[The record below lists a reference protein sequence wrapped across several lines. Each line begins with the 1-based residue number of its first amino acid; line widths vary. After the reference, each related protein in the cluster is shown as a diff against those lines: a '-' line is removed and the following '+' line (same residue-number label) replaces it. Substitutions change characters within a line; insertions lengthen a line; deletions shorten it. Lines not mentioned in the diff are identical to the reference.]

1 LGVVLFD
8 GTEVVDLQSVDEVMG
23 GNGRWLPR
31 IRVPSRRVSI
41 AAVMFVVSAVC
52 LAATTKPVSVVQS
65 TNDAREYQYLVLE
78 NDLQV
83 LLVSDPSTDKAAAAL
98 DVAVGSGDDPRDRQ
112 GLAHFLEHMLFLG
125 TEKYPE
131 ADDYQRFISQNGGS
145 HNAYTSNDHTNYFFD
160 VEASSLE
167 PALDR
172 FAQFFLT
179 PLFSAEYVSRE
190 RHAVDSEYKS
200 KIQNGYRRQL
210 DVLRQLMNKKH
221 PLSSFSVGSLDSLA
235 DRPEASVRDDLL
247 AFYERHYSSD
257 RMTLVL
263 LGRESLEQLESLVR
277 SHFAAV
283 EQRPAARRVVDQPLF
298 RSSMLP
304 AQVDIKPI
312 KDQQSLT
319 LMFPIP
325 SVEEYYRQ
333 KPLQYL
339 GNILG
344 HEGKGSLLSRL
355 KSAGWAEGL
364 SAGAGFSGR
373 NQGTF
378 SISIQLT
385 PEGLVEQDKVVAT
398 TFKMI
403 QKVREG
409 GVEAW
414 RFDEQRKLSDM
425 AFDFA
430 EKSEPIHTV
439 SRLANN
445 LHKYAPEHVLE
456 GDYLHEGFDARLVS
470 RYLRYLKPDNVLRVV
485 TDPGLQD
492 AESSSPYYETPY
504 TARTQRFQ
512 TATLPKYFLA
522 QLQLPEKNPF
532 IPKRLGLKQQLGV
545 SKGLQRLK
553 STGPLELWH
562 HQDTSFGTP
571 KASMKIRVKSPI
583 VGQSALTAAQA
594 QLFAELA
601 SDALNE
607 YSYPAALAGLHYQIS
622 ANSRGFDISV
632 SGYNDRQGLL
642 LKRLLSVMQ
651 RARFTEA
658 RFEGLKAELLRRW
671 RNSQQKTPYQQLF
684 SMAPA
689 TLYAPYWHELEMADA
704 LDALSFG
711 EFKQFVAQAFMGAD
725 LKVLMY
731 GNVFEQEALKL
742 GAMLQSKLHGSP
754 DDEVS
759 MPEAS
764 VVRLRGAPLQQ
775 HVKTSHPDAAVV
787 FYLQG
792 AGDSVKDAA
801 INALLRQSLQSSF
814 FHRLRTEKQLGYIVF
829 VSSMGL
835 KSVPGSVFVVQSP
848 TAKVDE
854 LIAEVSGFNQA
865 QAQAF
870 KSGGMPEFLKHKAA
884 LLSRLEEQPKN
895 LAEQAGL
902 YWQEIVDS
910 RDGVAYREQL
920 VAAVEA
926 LDEATFLSAAV
937 PLLAHPAG
945 IWFSAGPDA
954 VSRPEDGETPKLL
967 NSTAELERVSGAYR
981 YP

>member
-1 LGVVLFD
+1 VFVLF
-8 GTEVVDLQSVDEVMG
+8 GVAEVVGLQKIEKSVS
-23 GNGRWLPR
+23 GRWLFFVR
-31 IRVPSRRVSI
+31 ASSGLLI
-41 AAVMFVVSAVC
+41 AMMSAVC
-52 LAATTKPVSVVQS
+52 LAAAAAKPVDIVQS
-65 TNDAREYQYLVLE
+65 LNDTREYQYLTLE

-83 LLVSDPSTDKAAAAL
+83 LLISDPSTDKAAAAL
-98 DVAVGSGDDPRDRQ
+98 DVAVGSGDDPRERQ

-125 TEKYPE
+125 TEKYPA
-131 ADDYQRFISQNGGS
+131 ADDYQSFISQSGGS

-160 VEASSLE
+160 VEASNLE

-172 FAQFFLT
+172 FAQFFLA

-200 KIQNGYRRQL
+200 KIQNDYRRQL

-221 PLSSFSVGSLDSLA
+221 PLSGFSVGSLETLA
-235 DRPEASVRDDLL
+235 DRDDASVRDDLL
-247 AFYERHYSSD
+247 AFYKRHYSSD
-257 RMTLVL
+257 RMTLVV
-263 LGRESLEQLESLVR
+263 LGRESLVELDDLVR
-277 SHFAAV
+277 SNFTSV
-283 EQRPAARRVVDQPLF
+283 EKRPAARRVTGQALF
-298 RSSMLP
+298 RRSMLP

-325 SVEEYYRQ
+325 SAEEHYRQ

-344 HEGKGSLLSRL
+344 HEGEGSLLSRL

-364 SAGAGFSGR
+364 SAGAGFAGR

-378 SISIQLT
+378 SVSIQLT

-403 QKVREG
+403 QAIREK

-414 RFDEQRKLSDM
+414 RFEEQQQLSGM
-425 AFDFA
+425 AFDFS
-430 EKSEPIHTV
+430 EKAEPIHTV

-445 LHKYAPEHVLE
+445 LHQYAPEHVLK
-456 GDYLHEGFDARLVS
+456 GDYLHENFDARLVS

-485 TDPGLQD
+485 TDPRLE
-492 AESSSPYYETPY
+492 ATEYSPYYETPY
-504 TARTQRFQ
+504 RARTQRFQ
-512 TATLPKYFLA
+512 TASISKRFLEQLKLPV
-522 QLQLPEKNPF
+522 KNPF
-532 IPKRLGLKQQLGV
+532 IPKRLALKQHLGA
-545 SKGLQRLK
+545 SKGLRRLK
-553 STGPLELWH
+553 EAGPLELWH
-562 HQDTSFGTP
+562 QHDTSFGTP
-571 KASMKIRVKSPI
+571 KSSIKVRVKSPV
-583 VGQSALTAAQA
+583 VGQSVQMAAQA

-607 YSYPAALAGLHYQIS
+607 FSYPAALAGLHYQMT

-642 LKRLLSVMQ
+642 LKRLLDVVQ
-651 RARFTEA
+651 RARFAEE
-658 RFEGLKAELLRRW
+658 RFDGLKAELLRRW

-684 SMAPA
+684 SIAPA
-689 TLYAPYWHELEMADA
+689 TLYDPYWHELEMADA
-704 LDALSFG
+704 LDAVSFA
-711 EFKQFVAQAFMGAD
+711 EFKQFVGQAFEGTE

-742 GAMLQSKLHGSP
+742 GSMLQSRLHKSL
-754 DDEVS
+754 DDGLV

-764 VVRLRGAPLQQ
+764 VVRLSGAPLQQ
-775 HVKTSHPDAAVV
+775 YVPTSHPDSAVV

-801 INALLRQSLQSSF
+801 LNVLLRQNLQSSF

-829 VSSMGL
+829 VSSLGL

-848 TAKVDE
+848 TADVNE
-854 LIAEVSGFNQA
+854 LIAEINGYRQSQA
-865 QAQAF
+865 QLF
-870 KSGGMPEFLKHKAA
+870 KNEVPEFLKHKTA
-884 LLSRLEEQPKN
+884 LLGRLEEKPKN
-895 LAEQAGL
+895 LAEQAGI

-910 RDGVAYREQL
+910 RVGITYREQL
-920 VAAVEA
+920 VAAVKA
-926 LDEATFLSAAV
+926 LDEESFRVSAVSLLSQ
-937 PLLAHPAG
+937 PAG
-945 IWFSAGPDA
+945 VWFSAGPDA
-954 VSRPEDGETPKLL
+954 TLEALSDGAPKLIGD
-967 NSTAELERVSGAYR
+967 AVELKSVSGRYR

>member
-1 LGVVLFD
+1 MYVLLS
-8 GTEVVDLQSVDEVMG
+8 GAEVVGLLKVNESIS
-23 GNGRWLPR
+23 GRWQFSVRTRGR
-31 IRVPSRRVSI
+31 ILLLAMMCV
-41 AAVMFVVSAVC
+41 FSATG
-52 LAATTKPVSVVQS
+52 LAAATKPVNVIQS
-65 TNDAREYQYLVLE
+65 INDAREYQYLTLD
-78 NDLQV
+78 NGLQV

-131 ADDYQRFISQNGGS
+131 ADDYQSFISQSGGS

-160 VEASSLE
+160 VEASHLE
-167 PALDR
+167 SALDR
-172 FAQFFLT
+172 FSQFFLT

-221 PLSSFSVGSLDSLA
+221 PLSGFSVGSLDTLA
-235 DRPEASVRDDLL
+235 DRDEATVRDDLL
-247 AFYERHYSSD
+247 AFYQRHYSSD

-263 LGRESLEQLESLVR
+263 LGRESLVELEALARSNFSLIKKR
-277 SHFAAV
+277 SGV
-283 EQRPAARRVVDQPLF
+283 RRVVGQPLF
-298 RSSMLP
+298 RRDMLP

-319 LMFPIP
+319 LMFPVP

-339 GNILG
+339 GNLLG
-344 HEGKGSLLSRL
+344 HEGEGSLLSRL

-364 SAGAGFSGR
+364 SAGSGFSGR

-378 SISIQLT
+378 SVSIQLT
-385 PEGLVEQDKVVAT
+385 PEGLIEQDKVVAT

-403 QKVREG
+403 QSIREK

-414 RFDEQRKLSDM
+414 RFEEQQQLSNM
-425 AFDFA
+425 AFDFT

-445 LHKYAPEHVLE
+445 LHQYAPEHVLD
-456 GDYLHEGFDARLVS
+456 GDYLHEDFDARLIS

-485 TDPGLQD
+485 TDPRL
-492 AESSSPYYETPY
+492 ESTEYSPYYETPY
-504 TARTQRFQ
+504 RVHFQ
-512 TATLPKYFLA
+512 KFRTATLSTRFLDKLA
-522 QLQLPEKNPF
+522 LPAKNPF
-532 IPKRLGLKQQLGV
+532 IPKRLGLKQHIGA

-553 STGPLELWH
+553 ATGPLELWH
-562 HQDTSFGTP
+562 HHDTSFGTP
-571 KASMKIRVKSPI
+571 KSSIKVRVKSPV
-583 VGQSALTAAQA
+583 VGQNVQTAAQA

-607 YSYPAALAGLHYQIS
+607 FSYPAALAGLHYQIS
-622 ANSRGFDISV
+622 ANSRGFDIAV

-642 LKRLLSVMQ
+642 LKRLLDVMQ
-651 RARFTEA
+651 RARFTEE

-684 SMAPA
+684 SIAPA
-689 TLYAPYWHELEMADA
+689 TLYSPYWHELEMAGA
-704 LDALSFG
+704 LERVGFSQ
-711 EFKQFVAQAFMGAD
+711 FKQFVAQAFEGTE

-742 GAMLQSKLHGSP
+742 GAILQSKLHRSP
-754 DDEVS
+754 DDELAT
-759 MPEAS
+759 PEAS

-775 HVKTSHPDAAVV
+775 HVQTSHPDSAVV

-792 AGDSVKDAA
+792 GGESVGDAA
-801 INALLRQSLQSSF
+801 LSALLRQSLQSSF
-814 FHRLRTEKQLGYIVF
+814 FHRLRTEKQLGYVVF

-848 TAKVDE
+848 TAGVGE
-854 LIAEVSGFNQA
+854 LIAEVDGYRVSQA
-865 QAQAF
+865 QALE
-870 KSGGMPEFLKHKAA
+870 GGVPEFDKHKAA
-884 LLSRLEEQPKN
+884 LLGRLEEQPKN

-902 YWQEIVDS
+902 YWQEVVDS
-910 RDGVAYREQL
+910 REGVTYREQL
-920 VAAVEA
+920 VAAVRG
-926 LDEATFLSAAV
+926 LDEASFKASAIS
-937 PLLAHPAG
+937 LLAKPVG
-945 IWFSAGPDA
+945 VWFSAGPDEL
-954 VSRPEDGETPKLL
+954 PEPLNDGAPKLIGDA
-967 NSTAELERVSGAYR
+967 AELKGVSGSYQ

>member
-1 LGVVLFD
+1 
-8 GTEVVDLQSVDEVMG
+8 
-23 GNGRWLPR
+23 
-31 IRVPSRRVSI
+31 VPSRGVSI
-41 AAVMFVVSAVC
+41 ATALLTVSAVC
-52 LAATTKPVSVVQS
+52 FAAVTKPIDVVQS
-65 TNDAREYQYLVLE
+65 INDAREYQYLTLE
-78 NDLQV
+78 NDLKV
-83 LLVSDPSTDKAAAAL
+83 LLISDPSTDKAAAAL
-98 DVAVGSGDDPRDRQ
+98 DVAVGSGDDPRERQ

-125 TEKYPE
+125 TEKYPQ
-131 ADDYQRFISQNGGS
+131 ADDYQRFISQSGGS
-145 HNAYTSNDHTNYFFD
+145 HNAYTSNEHTNYFFD
-160 VEASSLE
+160 VDASSLE

-179 PLFSAEYVSRE
+179 PLFSSEYVSRE

-221 PLSSFSVGSLDSLA
+221 PLSTFSVGNLDSLA
-235 DRPEASVRDDLL
+235 DRSEGSVREDLL
-247 AFYERHYSSD
+247 AFYKRHYSSD

-277 SHFAAV
+277 TRFSLV
-283 EQRPAARRVVDQPLF
+283 EKRPSVRRVAGQSLF
-298 RSSMLP
+298 RSDMLP

-325 SVEEYYRQ
+325 SAEVHYRQ

-344 HEGKGSLLSRL
+344 HEGEGSLLSRL

-378 SISIQLT
+378 SINIQLT
-385 PEGLVEQDKVVAT
+385 PEGLAKQDKVVAT
-398 TFKMI
+398 TFKVI
-403 QKVREG
+403 QNIREN

-414 RFDEQRKLSDM
+414 RFEEQRKLSNI

-456 GDYLHEGFDARLVS
+456 GDYLHESFDARLVS

-485 TDPGLQD
+485 TDPSLE
-492 AESSSPYYETPY
+492 ATKNSAYYETPY
-504 TARTQRFQ
+504 KVHSQRFQ
-512 TATLPKYFLA
+512 TATLTKHFLQ
-522 QLQLPEKNPF
+522 QLQLPKKNPF
-532 IPKRLGLKQQLGV
+532 IPKRLGLKQQLGA
-545 SKGLQRLK
+545 SKGFQRLK

-571 KASMKIRVKSPI
+571 KASIKIRVKSPV

-607 YSYPAALAGLHYQIS
+607 FSYPAALAGLHYQIN
-622 ANSRGFDISV
+622 ANSRGFDIAV
-632 SGYNDRQGLL
+632 AGYNDRQGLL
-642 LKRLLSVMQ
+642 LKRLLGVIQ
-651 RARFTEA
+651 KARFTEE
-658 RFEGLKAELLRRW
+658 RFDGLRAELLRRW
-671 RNSQQKTPYQQLF
+671 RNSQQQTPYQQLF
-684 SMAPA
+684 SIAPA

-704 LDALSFG
+704 LEALSFSD
-711 EFKQFVAQAFMGAD
+711 FKRFVSQAFVGTE
-725 LKVLMY
+725 LKVLIY

-742 GAMLQSKLHGSP
+742 GAILQSKLHSSP
-754 DDEVS
+754 DDELV
-759 MPEAS
+759 MPAAK

-775 HVKTSHPDAAVV
+775 HLQTSHPDSAVV

-792 AGDSVKDAA
+792 AGDSIKDAA
-801 INALLRQSLQSSF
+801 INALLRQSLKSSF

-848 TAKVDE
+848 TAKVGE
-854 LIAEVSGFNQA
+854 LISEVDGFRQS

-870 KSGGMPEFLKHKAA
+870 NDGNMAEFLEHKAA
-884 LLSRLEEQPKN
+884 LLSRLEEKPKN
-895 LAEQAGL
+895 LAEQSGL

-910 RDGVAYREQL
+910 REGVAYQSQL
-920 VAAVEA
+920 VDAVRA
-926 LDEATFLSAAV
+926 LDQVTFMSAAAS
-937 PLLAHPAG
+937 LLSKPAG
-945 IWFSAGPDA
+945 IWFSAGPVGVVSPVGGEIPIVLLDNVDEFQGASDA
-954 VSRPEDGETPKLL
+954 YL
-967 NSTAELERVSGAYR
+967 